1 MGRLYNRRMPA
12 LPTFLEPPA
21 DVAGASDGRATRAP
35 RHGIAIVVAL
45 SLLLVVQVLLA
56 DRVQLAADA
65 RWRPAVETACAV
77 LRCQVPAWREP
88 AAFTL
93 VQRDVRPD
101 PARPGALRVAASFR
115 NDARWAQAWPLL
127 VLTLSDADG
136 RAVGFRAFTPSEYLG
151 KAPAQAT
158 LASGASAVVA
168 LDVIEP
174 GPGVVAFTFDF
185 R

>member
-1 MGRLYNRRMPA
+1 
-12 LPTFLEPPA
+12 
-21 DVAGASDGRATRAP
+21 
-35 RHGIAIVVAL
+35 
-45 SLLLVVQVLLA
+45 
-56 DRVQLAADA
+56 
-65 RWRPAVETACAV
+65 
-77 LRCQVPAWREP
+77 
-88 AAFTL
+88 
-93 VQRDVRPD
+93 
-101 PARPGALRVAASFR
+101 
-115 NDARWAQAWPLL
+115 

>member
-1 MGRLYNRRMPA
+1 MGRMPA
-12 LPTFLEPPA
+12 LPTFLEPPPQA
-21 DVAGASDGRATRAP
+21 APDAIERRPARRGVA
-35 RHGIAIVVAL
+35 IAAAL
-45 SLLLVVQVLLA
+45 ALLLVVQVLLA
-56 DRVQLAADA
+56 DRAQLAADA
-65 RWRPAVETACAV
+65 RWRPVVEGACAV
-77 LRCQVPAWREP
+77 LRCDVPAWREP

-93 VQRDVRPD
+93 MQRDVRPD
-101 PARPGALRVAASFR
+101 PARPGVLHVAASFR
-115 NDARWAQAWPLL
+115 NDARWAQAWPRL

-136 RAVGFRAFTPSEYLG
+136 RAVGFRAFEPSEYLG
-151 KAPAQAT
+151 KAPAQPT